1 MNGPFEAGEKIL
13 LVDQRDRRYLLTL
26 QTGETWHS
34 HGGGLPH
41 DLLIGS
47 PEGTLVHSATGMA
60 FRAFRPRLADFV
72 LKMPRGAQLV
82 YPKDVGA
89 ILIGADVFPGA
100 RVLEAGTGSGS
111 LTLALCRATGPEG
124 RVVSYDLRPRVPG
137 GRRAQHRVLLREGAR
152 LARAPRGGR
161 PRRRGERR
169 DIRSSDPGPPGAMG
183 NARAAL
189 LRPAPGRHLLWVPAD
204 DEPGATARARVGAQR
219 LRAPGDVR
227 GAAPLVARDR
237 SERASGSADGGA
249 YRVHHAGP
257 SRLKN
262 TQVKRRTGRRPYA

>member
-34 HGGGLPH
+34 HGGGVPH

-89 ILIGADVFPGA
+89 ILIGPWAFAIFAGIVVLFALGEFYLAVQKRHYQPATALGLVSGALVLGAGYYRGENAMLAIVALSLFATFLWYMTVPVQHRRNLVSNIPGA
-100 RVLEAGTGSGS
+100 SATATHVVALVLIVLMVAATYTTQRQVMLRNTQTLDSQQAMIQKLMLYGVPASLTVSGFFFPIGVLFYWS
-111 LTLALCRATGPEG
+111 GRKTRADAVDLTLAPE
-124 RVVSYDLRPRVPG
+124 
-137 GRRAQHRVLLREGAR
+137 
-152 LARAPRGGR
+152 
-161 PRRRGERR
+161 
-169 DIRSSDPGPPGAMG
+169 
-183 NARAAL
+183 
-189 LRPAPGRHLLWVPAD
+189 
-204 DEPGATARARVGAQR
+204 ATATA
-219 LRAPGDVR
+219 L
-227 GAAPLVARDR
+227 
-237 SERASGSADGGA
+237 
-249 YRVHHAGP
+249 
-257 SRLKN
+257 
-262 TQVKRRTGRRPYA
+262 